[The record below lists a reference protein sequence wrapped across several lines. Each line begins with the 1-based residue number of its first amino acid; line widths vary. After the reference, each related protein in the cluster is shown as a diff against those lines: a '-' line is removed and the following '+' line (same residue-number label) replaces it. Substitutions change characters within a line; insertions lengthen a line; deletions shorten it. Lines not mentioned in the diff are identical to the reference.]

1 MPRSPKGERRASTSL
16 TVPTAPTAQPALT
29 PATKA
34 CHGRP
39 CRPRERINVLDEIG
53 ARARLSQWLIG
64 EKQLRWELPWL
75 LRFLPQSRAPLWI
88 TVPLFVLAAF
98 LMAWGME
105 PKRTEGFVGR
115 LPFGNYLL
123 KALAKLDLIL
133 PGRS

>member
-1 MPRSPKGERRASTSL
+1 MANMRKTVTLGIALAVAVLATVAS
-16 TVPTAPTAQPALT
+16 AA
-29 PATKA
+29 
-34 CHGRP
+34 
-39 CRPRERINVLDEIG
+39 
-53 ARARLSQWLIG
+53 
-64 EKQLRWELPWL
+64 
-75 LRFLPQSRAPLWI
+75 WI

-105 PKRTEGFVGR
+105 PKRAEGFVGR

>member
-1 MPRSPKGERRASTSL
+1 MLGIVLAVAVLATVAST
-16 TVPTAPTAQPALT
+16 TWV
-29 PATKA
+29 
-34 CHGRP
+34 
-39 CRPRERINVLDEIG
+39 
-53 ARARLSQWLIG
+53 
-64 EKQLRWELPWL
+64 
-75 LRFLPQSRAPLWI
+75 

-105 PKRTEGFVGR
+105 PKRTEAFVGR